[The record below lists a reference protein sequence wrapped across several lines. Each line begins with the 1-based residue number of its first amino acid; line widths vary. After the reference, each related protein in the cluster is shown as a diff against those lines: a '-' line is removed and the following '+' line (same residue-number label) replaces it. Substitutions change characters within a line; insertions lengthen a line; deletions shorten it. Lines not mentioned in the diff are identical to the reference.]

1 MRRCAVAALTAAVA
15 LVAGCASA
23 APVPARPQLSLAA
36 PRPPGMVAPSDINGA
51 KDPTECPEGKG
62 PFVPER
68 SSLRP
73 AGPLPPPGTRFAGG
87 ALGVIT
93 QRGKLVVGVDQHL
106 SKFGSVNPLTG
117 ELEGFDVD
125 IAKEIAKALF
135 GDETAVEFVEVNF
148 TDNFDKLAARQVD
161 LLADSITITCERRYT
176 REVMFS
182 TDYFFSGQRVMV
194 AKTSTVKGIEDLRG
208 KRVCAPDGT
217 TSIGRITD
225 PARGLVPV
233 AVREFSDCLVLLQEG
248 QVDAI
253 SSTDSVLLGL
263 TAQDPTTHMVG
274 PRFSEEHHGLAMR
287 ETDEDLVRYVNA
299 VLERLRADGTW
310 SRLYAK
316 WLADLE
322 PVLPSPPPALYV
334 D

>member
-1 MRRCAVAALTAAVA
+1 MRRSALAALTAVAALA
-15 LVAGCASA
+15 AGCAGA
-23 APVPARPQLSLAA
+23 AQVPGRPQLSLAA
-36 PRPPGMVAPSDINGA
+36 PRPPGMVAPSDIRGA
-51 KDPTECPEGKG
+51 KDPKECPAGKG

-73 AGPLPPPGTRFAGG
+73 AGPLPPPGIRFPSG
-87 ALGVIT
+87 ALGMIT
-93 QRGKLVVGVDQHL
+93 QRGKLIAGVDQHL
-106 SKFGSVNPLTG
+106 NKFGSVNPLTG

-125 IAKEIAKALF
+125 IAREIAEALF
-135 GDETAVEFVEVNF
+135 GDRTAVEFVEVNF
-148 TDNFDKLAARQVD
+148 TNNFDKLAAREVD
-161 LLADSITITCERRYT
+161 LLADSITITCERRYA

-194 AKTSTVKGIEDLRG
+194 PKTSSVKGIEDLRD

-225 PARGLVPV
+225 PALGLVPV

-287 ETDEDLVRYVNA
+287 EDDEDLVRYVNA

-310 SRLYAK
+310 TRLYAK
-316 WLADLE
+316 WLGDLE
-322 PVLPSPPPALYV
+322 PTLPSPPPALYV